1 MKYRKFADLNWN
13 ISEVGLGCWQLG
25 WSWGE
30 KLSDETVK
38 NILKKSLNEGV
49 NFFDT
54 SDTYG
59 NGRSEKF
66 LSQIV
71 KSSISNSQKEKIY
84 ITTKLGRRHR
94 DTNYPKSL

>member
-71 KSSISNSQKEKIY
+71 KSSISNSQKEKKFISPQNWEEGIEY
-84 ITTKLGRRHR
+84 
-94 DTNYPKSL
+94 